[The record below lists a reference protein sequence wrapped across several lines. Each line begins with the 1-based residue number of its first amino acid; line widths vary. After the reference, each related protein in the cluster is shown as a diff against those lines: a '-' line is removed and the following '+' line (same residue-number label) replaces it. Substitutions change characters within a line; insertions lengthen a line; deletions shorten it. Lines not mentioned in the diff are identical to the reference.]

1 MVCCRRSA
9 WVTFDGVCGY
19 LSGMIPPNVSTL
31 LPQEGGT
38 FTGDTI
44 VIRGSLVGMLMEQSP
59 PQVWEVDSGE
69 AVPVT
74 WSEEVT
80 GEWYAESPA
89 VGGDIQTRV
98 EIVLATVTAGKRYR
112 IRYPSGLRSQHEVV
126 LTAC

>member
-1 MVCCRRSA
+1 
-9 WVTFDGVCGY
+9 
-19 LSGMIPPNVSTL
+19 
-31 LPQEGGT
+31 
-38 FTGDTI
+38 
-44 VIRGSLVGMLMEQSP
+44 MLMEQSP

-80 GEWYAESPA
+80 GEWYAESPE

-98 EIVLATVTAGKRYR
+98 DIVLATVTAGKRYR
-112 IRYPSGLRSQHEVV
+112 IRYPSGLSSQHEVV

>member
-1 MVCCRRSA
+1 
-9 WVTFDGVCGY
+9 
-19 LSGMIPPNVSTL
+19 MIPPNVSTL

-80 GEWYAESPA
+80 GEWYAESPE

-98 EIVLATVTAGKRYR
+98 DIVLATVTAGKRYR
-112 IRYPSGLRSQHEVV
+112 IRYPSDLQSQHEVV